1 MDQPNPDSSRTQ
13 PPAKANSY
21 RQMPDS
27 RGHFGDFGGRYV
39 AETLMPLV
47 LDLEREYRGAQADPA
62 FKAQFD
68 DLLEHY
74 VGRPSPLYFAERL
87 TESLRADA
95 QKGFGAQVWF
105 KRDELNHTGAH
116 KINNCI
122 GQILLAIRMG
132 KTRIIAETGAGQH
145 GVATATVC
153 ARFGLPCVIYMGAT
167 DVARQQPNVFRMK
180 LLGAE
185 VIPVTSGAATL
196 KDAMNEGL
204 RDWVANVHDTFY
216 IIGTA
221 AGPHPYPEMVRDF
234 QSIIGIEARAQMLS
248 RVGRL
253 PDLLVACIGGGS
265 NALGL
270 FHPFLDDPS
279 VKMLGVEAA
288 GHGLDKAHAAS
299 LTGGAPGVLHG
310 NKTYLL
316 QDEDGQITEGH
327 SISAGLDYPGIGP
340 EHAWLKENG
349 RVEYT
354 SVTDDEALE
363 GFQLLCRTEGIIPAL
378 EPSHAIAALAK
389 VAKTMPNDA
398 IILANL
404 CGRGDKDI
412 FTVAEALG
420 VEI

>member
-1 MDQPNPDSSRTQ
+1 MTLT
-13 PPAKANSY
+13 ANSF
-21 RQMPDS
+21 RNQPDE
-27 RGHFGDFGGRYV
+27 RGHFGQFGGRYV
-39 AETLMPLV
+39 AETLMPLI
-47 LDLEREYRGAQADPA
+47 LDLEKHYRAAQADPA
-62 FKAQFD
+62 FAAQFD

-74 VGRPSPLYFAERL
+74 VGRPSPLYYAERL
-87 TESLRADA
+87 TEEVRKSAP
-95 QKGFGAQVWF
+95 QGKGAQIWF

-153 ARFGLPCVIYMGAT
+153 ARFGLPCVIYMGAR
-167 DVARQQPNVFRMK
+167 DMERQQPNVFRMK

-185 VIPVTSGAATL
+185 VIGVESGARTL
-196 KDAMNEGL
+196 KDAMNEAL

-221 AGPHPYPEMVRDF
+221 AGPHPYPELVRDF
-234 QSIIGIEARAQMLS
+234 QSVIGREARAQMLS
-248 RVGRL
+248 RINRL
-253 PDLLVACIGGGS
+253 PDLLVAAIGGGS
-265 NALGL
+265 NAIGL
-270 FHPFLDDPS
+270 FHPFLDDAS
-279 VKMLGVEAA
+279 VEMLGIEAA
-288 GHGLDKAHAAS
+288 GHGLDKEHAAS
-299 LTGGAPGVLHG
+299 LAGGKPGILHG

-316 QDEDGQITEGH
+316 QDEDGQIAEAH

-340 EHAWLKENG
+340 EHSWLKESG
-349 RVEYT
+349 RVRYD
-354 SVTDDEALE
+354 SVTDTEALAA
-363 GFQLLCRTEGIIPAL
+363 FQLLCRTEGIIPAL
-378 EPSHAIAALAK
+378 EPAHAIAAVEREAVK
-389 VAKTMPNDA
+389 MDRDQ

-420 VEI
+420 VRI

>member
-1 MDQPNPDSSRTQ
+1 MTQQPNSFRNQPDE
-13 PPAKANSY
+13 
-21 RQMPDS
+21 

-39 AETLMPLV
+39 AETLMPLI
-47 LDLEREYRGAQADPA
+47 LELEREYRAAKADPA
-62 FKAQFD
+62 FKAQFE

-87 TESLRADA
+87 TEALRASA
-95 QKGFGAQVWF
+95 PEGMGAQVWF

-122 GQILLAIRMG
+122 GQILLAMRMG

-153 ARFGLPCVIYMGAT
+153 ARFGLPCVIYMGET

-185 VIPVTSGAATL
+185 VIPVTSGAKTL
-196 KDAMNEGL
+196 KDAMNEAL

-221 AGPHPYPEMVRDF
+221 AGPHPYPELVRDF
-234 QSIIGIEARAQMLS
+234 QSVIGREARAQMLS
-248 RVGRL
+248 RINRL
-253 PDLLVACIGGGS
+253 PDLLVAAIGGGS
-265 NALGL
+265 NAIGL
-270 FHPFLDDPS
+270 FHPFLDDPD

-288 GHGLDKAHAAS
+288 GHGLDKQHAAS
-299 LTGGAPGVLHG
+299 LAGGFPGILHG

-316 QDEDGQITEGH
+316 QDEDGQITEAH

-340 EHAWLKENG
+340 EHAWLKEIG

-354 SVTDDEALE
+354 SATDTEALDA
-363 GFQLLCRTEGIIPAL
+363 FQLLCRTEGIIPAL
-378 EPSHAIAALAK
+378 EPSHAIAA
-389 VAKTMPNDA
+389 VAKRAREMPKDA

-412 FTVAEALG
+412 FTVADALG
-420 VEI
+420 VKM

>member
-1 MDQPNPDSSRTQ
+1 MTTAERTPNSFRNQPDE
-13 PPAKANSY
+13 
-21 RQMPDS
+21 
-27 RGHFGDFGGRYV
+27 RGHFGQFGGRYV

-47 LDLEREYRGAQADPA
+47 LDLEREYRVAQQDPA
-62 FKAQFD
+62 FAAQFD

-74 VGRPSPLYFAERL
+74 VGRPSPLYYAERL
-87 TESLRADA
+87 TEEVRKHASAG
-95 QKGFGAQVWF
+95 KGAQIWF

-116 KINNCI
+116 KINNCV

-153 ARFGLPCVIYMGAT
+153 ARFGLPCFIYMGAK
-167 DVARQQPNVFRMK
+167 DIERQQPNVFRMR

-185 VIPVTSGAATL
+185 IIPVTSGAGTL

-221 AGPHPYPEMVRDF
+221 AGPHPYPELVRDF
-234 QSIIGIEARAQMLS
+234 QSVIGKEARAQMLS
-248 RVGRL
+248 RINRL

-270 FHPFLDDPS
+270 FHPFLDDKD
-279 VKMLGVEAA
+279 VAMLGIEAA
-288 GHGLDKAHAAS
+288 GHGLDKEHAAS
-299 LTGGAPGVLHG
+299 LAGGRPGILHG

-316 QDEDGQITEGH
+316 QDADGQIAEAH

-340 EHAWLKENG
+340 EHSWLKEIG
-349 RVEYT
+349 RVRYD
-354 SVTDDEALE
+354 SVTDVEALAA
-363 GFQLLCRTEGIIPAL
+363 FQLLCRTEGIIPAL
-378 EPSHAIAALAK
+378 EPAHAIAAVEREAK
-389 VAKTMPNDA
+389 KMDRDQ

-420 VEI
+420 TKI

>member
-1 MDQPNPDSSRTQ
+1 MTVQQSFRTQ
-13 PPAKANSY
+13 PDN
-21 RQMPDS
+21 Q
-27 RGHFGDFGGRYV
+27 GHFGKFGGRYV
-39 AETLMPLV
+39 AETLMPLI
-47 LDLEREYRGAQADPA
+47 LDLEREYEAAKKDPA
-62 FKAQFD
+62 FQAQFD

-74 VGRPSPLYFAERL
+74 VGRPSPLYYAERL
-87 TESLRADA
+87 TEDLRKDAAD
-95 QKGFGAQVWF
+95 GMGAQIWF

-145 GVATATVC
+145 GVATATVA
-153 ARFGLPCVIYMGAT
+153 ARFGLPCVIFMGAR
-167 DVARQQPNVFRMK
+167 DIERQAPNVFRMK

-185 VIPVTSGAATL
+185 VRAVESGSRTL
-196 KDAMNEGL
+196 KDAMNEAL
-204 RDWVANVHDTFY
+204 RDWVANVQDTFY

-221 AGPHPYPEMVRDF
+221 AGPHPYPELVRDF
-234 QSIIGIEARAQMLS
+234 QSVIGKEARAQMLA
-248 RVGRL
+248 RTGKL
-253 PDLLVACIGGGS
+253 PDMLVAAIGGGS
-265 NALGL
+265 NAIGL

-279 VKMLGVEAA
+279 VQMLGIEAA
-288 GHGLDKAHAAS
+288 GRGLDKLHAAS
-299 LTGGAPGVLHG
+299 LAGGFAGILHG

-316 QDEDGQITEGH
+316 QDEDGQIAEAH

-340 EHAWLKENG
+340 EHAWLKEMG
-349 RVEYT
+349 RVTYD
-354 SVTDDEALE
+354 SVTDTEALE

-378 EPSHAIAALAK
+378 EPAHAIAA
-389 VAKTMPNDA
+389 VARIAPTMPKDK

-420 VEI
+420 VAM

>member
-1 MDQPNPDSSRTQ
+1 MNAPNSLRTQ
-13 PPAKANSY
+13 P
-21 RQMPDS
+21 DE

-47 LDLEREYRGAQADPA
+47 LDLEREYRAAKADPA
-62 FKAQFD
+62 FHAEFD

-74 VGRPSPLYFAERL
+74 VGRPSPLYFAPRL
-87 TESLRADA
+87 TAEL
-95 QKGFGAQVWF
+95 GGAQVWF

-132 KTRIIAETGAGQH
+132 KKKIIAETGAGQH

-153 ARFGLPCVIYMGAT
+153 ARFGLPCTIFMGAR
-167 DVARQQPNVFRMK
+167 DIERQQPNVFRMR
-180 LLGAE
+180 LLGADVRAVE
-185 VIPVTSGAATL
+185 SGARTL
-196 KDAMNEGL
+196 KDAMNEAL
-204 RDWVANVHDTFY
+204 RHWVANVHDTFY

-221 AGPHPYPEMVRDF
+221 AGPHPYPELVRDF
-234 QSIIGIEARAQMLS
+234 QSVIGREARAQMLA
-248 RVGRL
+248 RTGRL
-253 PDLLVACIGGGS
+253 PDLLVAAIGGGS
-265 NALGL
+265 NAIGL
-270 FHPFLDDPS
+270 FHPFLDDS
-279 VKMLGVEAA
+279 DVRMLGVEAA
-288 GHGLDKAHAAS
+288 GYGLDAEHAAS
-299 LTGGAPGVLHG
+299 LAGGSPGILHG

-340 EHAWLKENG
+340 EHAWLKDIG
-349 RVEYT
+349 RVYYT
-354 SVTDDEALE
+354 SVTDAEALDA
-363 GFQLLCRTEGIIPAL
+363 FQLLCRTEGIIPAL
-378 EPSHAIAALAK
+378 EPSHAIAAVAK
-389 VAKTMPNDA
+389 VAPTMDKDA

-420 VEI
+420 VEM

>member
-1 MDQPNPDSSRTQ
+1 MTNSNPNSFRNQPD
-13 PPAKANSY
+13 
-21 RQMPDS
+21 D
-27 RGHFGDFGGRYV
+27 RGHFGQFGGRYV
-39 AETLMPLV
+39 AETLMPLI
-47 LDLEREYRGAQADPA
+47 LDLEKHYRAAQADPA
-62 FKAQFD
+62 FAEEFD

-74 VGRPSPLYFAERL
+74 VGRPSPLYYAERL
-87 TESLRADA
+87 TEKVRKDA
-95 QKGFGAQVWF
+95 PEGKGAQIWF

-167 DVARQQPNVFRMK
+167 DVERQKPNLFRMK

-185 VIPVTSGAATL
+185 VVPVTSGAATL
-196 KDAMNEGL
+196 KDAMNDAM
-204 RDWVANVHDTFY
+204 RDWVANVDDTFY

-234 QSIIGIEARAQMLS
+234 QSVIGKEAREQMLS

-253 PDLLVACIGGGS
+253 PDLLVAAIGGGS
-265 NALGL
+265 NAIGL
-270 FHPFLDDPS
+270 FHPFLDDPG
-279 VKMLGVEAA
+279 VEMLGIEAA
-288 GHGLDKAHAAS
+288 GHGLDKQHAAS
-299 LTGGAPGVLHG
+299 LAGGRPGILHG

-316 QDEDGQITEGH
+316 QDEDGQIDEAH

-340 EHAWLKENG
+340 EHSWLKESG
-349 RVEYT
+349 RVRYD
-354 SVTDDEALE
+354 SATDTEALDA
-363 GFQLLCRTEGIIPAL
+363 FQLLCSTEGIIPAL
-378 EPSHAIAALAK
+378 EPSHAIAAIAREAVK
-389 VAKTMPNDA
+389 MDKDQ

-420 VEI
+420 TKI